1 MPAAYG
7 DICDAAKTGG
17 VALWGSSPRGSRDR
31 SAMSIEKHTLAQSS
45 IAGIAALACAASPAA
60 AQDISADPTYETVR
74 LSAGFTPDPYTVDL
88 SSGGSID
95 AETLSGQ
102 CRGYIANS
110 PDVRLIYEEGSG
122 VLPLIIKVESDADT
136 TLVVNAPNGS
146 WYCDDDTGDRL
157 NPLMRFEDPDGGR
170 YEIWVGTYSDSSL
183 QDATLSFSELD
194 STISSYP
201 DTSLDPTYGSV
212 SLASGFTPDPHT
224 VKLRSGG
231 SVDASNLGDSCRG
244 YVASAPD
251 YRVNYDGGSLPLI
264 ISANADVD
272 VTLVVND
279 PNGNWVCDDDSG
291 EGLNPSLRFEKPLSG
306 QYDVWVGTYSD
317 TSNENATLSVSELY
331 SE

>member
-1 MPAAYG
+1 MLKENKSRAVSCIASLAGVAFAAMPA
-7 DICDAAKTGG
+7 I
-17 VALWGSSPRGSRDR
+17 
-31 SAMSIEKHTLAQSS
+31 
-45 IAGIAALACAASPAA
+45 
-60 AQDISADPTYETVR
+60 AQDISAEPTYETVH
-74 LSAGFTPDPYTVDL
+74 LSAGFTPDPYTVEL

-95 AETLSGQ
+95 AETLSSQ

-110 PDVRLIYEEGSG
+110 PDVRLVYESGSG

-146 WYCDDDTGDRL
+146 WYCDDDTGDGL

-183 QDATLSFSELD
+183 EDATLSFSELD
-194 STISSYP
+194 STLGSSP
-201 DTSLDPTYGSV
+201 DTSLDPTYGSATL
-212 SLASGFTPDPHT
+212 SAGFTPDPHT

-231 SVDASNLGDSCRG
+231 GIDASTLGDSCRG
-244 YVASAPD
+244 YVATAPD
-251 YRVNYDGGSLPLI
+251 YRVNYEPGSLPLI
-264 ISANADVD
+264 ISADAEED

-291 EGLNPSLRFEKPLSG
+291 EGLNPSLRFEKPLDG
-306 QYDVWVGTYSD
+306 QYDIWIGTYSD